1 MKAAP
6 ERIYLRRF
14 PSGALLS
21 VVHEEPLEGMDQTEY
36 VRADLVRTEVNDMG
50 KLPESGIHTPDPNE
64 VFPIGAVGFKMK
76 DGAIAADCLMGPP
89 RVDALRKFFRKQPV
103 INSTLGELIP
113 FVRGYGTIRHDQVNW
128 STAGKRV
135 TE

>member
-21 VVHEEPLEGMDQTEY
+21 VVHEEPLEGMDQIEY
-36 VRADLVRTEVNDMG
+36 VRADLVRTEENDMG

-64 VFPIGAVGFKMK
+64 MFSIGAVGFMMK
-76 DGAIAADCLMGPP
+76 GCRIQADLIGPP

-103 INSTLGELIP
+103 MDITLGELIP
-113 FVRGYGTIRHDQVNW
+113 FVFGYGEIRHDQVNW